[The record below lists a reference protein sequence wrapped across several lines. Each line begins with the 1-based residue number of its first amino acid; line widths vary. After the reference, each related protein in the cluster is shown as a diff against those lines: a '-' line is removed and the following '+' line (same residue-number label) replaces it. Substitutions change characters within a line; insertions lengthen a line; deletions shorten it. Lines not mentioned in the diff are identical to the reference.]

1 MYHLSLKGFRM
12 NSNNIKKH
20 INEHAESIIKSIKA
34 DIDKKLISLKVDC
47 VTRLNRSI
55 IGVNIQYF
63 KDEKLNI
70 KTIGMTELFNRHT
83 SEYLKQVVS
92 PTLINSLQHINKFI

>member
-1 MYHLSLKGFRM
+1 MYV
-12 NSNNIKKH
+12 
-20 INEHAESIIKSIKA
+20 NEYAKTIIDDITQ

-63 KDEKLNI
+63 KDL
-70 KTIGMTELFNRHT
+70 
-83 SEYLKQVVS
+83 
-92 PTLINSLQHINKFI
+92 